1 MASTSTA
8 TPSSTSH
15 PYSYQKP
22 STMATRTLISGS
34 KPPEAPTSG
43 SHDHDDTP
51 DKPTL
56 QRKTTSNYQDAV
68 AAAGTADEV
77 SRPALQRA
85 QGSYSRSDYK
95 RGVMEQ
101 TLAGSPHS
109 PHGYTSTSEQATA
122 Q

>member
-1 MASTSTA
+1 M
-8 TPSSTSH
+8 
-15 PYSYQKP
+15 YFQ
-22 STMATRTLISGS
+22 ATRTLISGS
-34 KPPEAPTSG
+34 KPTEAPTSG
-43 SHDHDDTP
+43 SHDHDDKP

-68 AAAGTADEV
+68 AASGTADEA

-85 QGSYSRSDYK
+85 QNSYSRHDYK

-101 TLAGSPHS
+101 TLAGSPVS
-109 PHGYTSTSEQATA
+109 PQGYFSTSEKATA